1 MSDPVVQAVERAT
14 RAAPVPAAPAAPAEQ
29 GLLHWRRIAVWTAA
43 AVVLVA
49 APQVFTQG
57 FAVSMLSQMGI
68 AIIFALSYNMLL
80 GQTGMLSF
88 GHAVYFGLGAFFAA
102 HALNGIG
109 AGSFHWPVSLL
120 PLIGAGAGLAFGLV
134 FGYVTTKHSGTPFAM
149 ISLGIAEMVAACSL
163 MFPSFFGGE
172 GGISTD
178 RVVGEK
184 VMGVDFGPSVQ
195 VYYLIAAWC
204 FVCMIAMFAL
214 TQTPL
219 GRMANAVRD
228 NPERVKF
235 VGYSPT
241 RIRFLMLALAGMFAG
256 IAGSL
261 EVINFELVTAER
273 LGTAASGTVLLM
285 AFIGGVGHF
294 YGPIIGAILITFLQ
308 SALSNYTQAWLLY
321 FGLFFLVMILFAP
334 GGIAS
339 LVTLHKPAVQTRMLG
354 RLALPYASAAVAGA
368 ILLAGLI
375 MIVEMFYHYETKR
388 EQVGT
393 AMSLFGRQIDTV
405 ATGPWLVALA
415 LMVVGGVLLRLVAK
429 PIGAAWTDITAAVN
443 RGAGT

>member
-1 MSDPVVQAVERAT
+1 MLPWQR
-14 RAAPVPAAPAAPAEQ
+14 
-29 GLLHWRRIAVWTAA
+29 LLVWALTAA
-43 AVVLVA
+43 VMII
-49 APQVFTQG
+49 APLVFTQG

-102 HALNGIG
+102 HALNAIG
-109 AGSFHWPVSLL
+109 ANTLGWPVSLL
-120 PLIGAGAGLAFGLV
+120 PLIGGAAGLV
-134 FGYVTTKHSGTPFAM
+134 FGVIFGYITTKHSGTPFAM

-178 RVVGEK
+178 RVVGK
-184 VMGVDFGPSVQ
+184 AVMGIDFGPSIQ

-228 NPERVKF
+228 NPERARF
-235 VGYSPT
+235 VGYNPT
-241 RIRFLMLALAGMFAG
+241 RVRFLMLSLAGFFAG
-256 IAGSL
+256 IAGAL
-261 EVINFELVTAER
+261 EVINFELITAER
-273 LGTAASGTVLLM
+273 LGTVASGNVLLM
-285 AFIGGVGHF
+285 AFIGGIGHF
-294 YGPIIGAILITFLQ
+294 YGPIIGAVLVTFLQ

-339 LVTLHKPAVQTRMLG
+339 LLTLHKPAVQTRTFGRLLLHYAGAAAAAAVLMLG
-354 RLALPYASAAVAGA
+354 LVAL
-368 ILLAGLI
+368 
-375 MIVEMFYHYETKR
+375 VEMLYHLETKA

-393 AMSLFGRQIDTV
+393 VMSLFGRQMDTATAQPWIV
-405 ATGPWLVALA
+405 AAGIL
-415 LMVVGGVLLRLVAK
+415 VVGGVLLAVVARFVRS
-429 PIGAAWTDITAAVN
+429 GWAHVTVAVN
-443 RGAGT
+443 RAKGI

>member
-1 MSDPVVQAVERAT
+1 MSAMFS
-14 RAAPVPAAPAAPAEQ
+14 
-29 GLLHWRRIAVWTAA
+29 WRRLLVWAAAA
-43 AVVLVA
+43 AVMIVA
-49 APQVFTQG
+49 PLVFTQG

-88 GHAVYFGLGAFFAA
+88 GHAVYFGLGAFFSA
-102 HALNGIG
+102 HALNAIG
-109 AGSFHWPVSLL
+109 AGTFGWPVSLL
-120 PLIGAGAGLAFGLV
+120 PLIGGVAGLVFGV
-134 FGYVTTKHSGTPFAM
+134 IFGYVTTKHSGTPFAM

-178 RVVGEK
+178 RVVGEA
-184 VMGVDFGPSVQ
+184 VMGITFGPSLQ

-228 NPERVKF
+228 NPERARF
-235 VGYSPT
+235 VGYNPT
-241 RIRFLMLALAGMFAG
+241 RVRFLMLSLAGFFAG
-256 IAGSL
+256 IAGAL
-261 EVINFELVTAER
+261 EVINFELITAER
-273 LGTAASGTVLLM
+273 LGTVASGNVLLM
-285 AFIGGVGHF
+285 AFIGGIGHF
-294 YGPIIGAILITFLQ
+294 YGPIIGAVLVTFLQ

-339 LVTLHKPAVQTRMLG
+339 LITLHKPVVQTRMLG
-354 RLALPYASAAVAGA
+354 RLALPYVAAAASAAV
-368 ILLAGLI
+368 LMLGLVAL
-375 MIVEMFYHYETKR
+375 VEMLYHIETKA

-393 AMSLFGRQIDTV
+393 VMSLFGRQLDAATAQPWIVAAIILIAGGGLLAFVGRFVRSAWNDVTV
-405 ATGPWLVALA
+405 AANQ
-415 LMVVGGVLLRLVAK
+415 AK
-429 PIGAAWTDITAAVN
+429 GA
-443 RGAGT
+443 

>member
-1 MSDPVVQAVERAT
+1 MSAMFP
-14 RAAPVPAAPAAPAEQ
+14 
-29 GLLHWRRIAVWTAA
+29 WRRLLVWSAMA
-43 AVVLVA
+43 AVMIVA
-49 APQVFTQG
+49 PLVFTQG

-102 HALNGIG
+102 HALNAIG
-109 AGSFHWPVSLL
+109 ANTLGWPVSLL
-120 PLIGAGAGLAFGLV
+120 PLIGGAAGLV
-134 FGYVTTKHSGTPFAM
+134 FGVIFGYITTKHSGTPFAM

-178 RVVGEK
+178 RVVGNP
-184 VMGVDFGPSVQ
+184 VMGVDFGPSIQ

-228 NPERVKF
+228 NPERARF
-235 VGYSPT
+235 VGYNPT
-241 RIRFLMLALAGMFAG
+241 RVRFFMLSLAGFFAG
-256 IAGSL
+256 IAGAL
-261 EVINFELVTAER
+261 EVINF
-273 LGTAASGTVLLM
+273 GNVLLM
-285 AFIGGVGHF
+285 AFIGGIGHF
-294 YGPIIGAILITFLQ
+294 YGPIIGAVLVTFLQ

-339 LVTLHKPAVQTRMLG
+339 LLTLHKPAVQTRTFG
-354 RLALPYASAAVAGA
+354 RLLLPYAGAAAAAA
-368 ILLAGLI
+368 ILMLGLVAL
-375 MIVEMFYHYETKR
+375 VEMLYHLETKA

-393 AMSLFGRQIDTV
+393 VMSLFGRQMDTATAQPWIV
-405 ATGPWLVALA
+405 AAGILL
-415 LMVVGGVLLRLVAK
+415 VGGVLLVFVARFVRA
-429 PIGAAWTDITAAVN
+429 GWGHVTVAVN
-443 RGAGT
+443 RAKGI